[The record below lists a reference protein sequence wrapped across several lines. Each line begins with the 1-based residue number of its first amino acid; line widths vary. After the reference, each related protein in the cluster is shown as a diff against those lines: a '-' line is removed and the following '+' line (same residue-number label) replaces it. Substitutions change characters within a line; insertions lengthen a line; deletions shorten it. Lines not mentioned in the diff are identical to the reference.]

1 MYLLFCSLA
10 KIILAEYSSLQFLLK
25 SLPNSSLWKIWVIN
39 SCWIK
44 EKMKYSSLIS
54 FYQLPLEYIPF
65 FFPLL
70 RNISFFIT
78 QDESYLQF

>member
-1 MYLLFCSLA
+1 MYRPFCSLA
-10 KIILAEYSSLQFLLK
+10 KIILAEHSSFQFLLK
-25 SLPNSSLWKIWVIN
+25 TLPNGSLWRIWVIN
-39 SCWIK
+39 SCWTK
-44 EKMKYSSLIS
+44 KMEYSSLVS